1 MDEIQLLSRKVKRL
15 QVAVV
20 LLLAFFT
27 LLAIFFILT
36 RTSKTAAAN
45 PPPPQTQQ
53 QVATQETPP
62 FRVFD
67 APEKL
72 DFCGEP
78 VPLHEFEVRERYDY
92 ELLITLYKNAATIL
106 GYKRSARWFPVIE
119 PILEANKI
127 PEDFKYL
134 SVIESNLANVISPSD
149 AVGFWQ
155 FLDGTAKQY
164 GLEVNEY
171 VDERYDVAKA
181 TEAACKYLNEAHKK
195 FGSWTL
201 AAASYNMGM
210 GGLSGEI
217 EEQGETNYYNLK
229 LNSETSRYILRLVV
243 TKEIF
248 ESPAAYGYVLGPFQ
262 YYPEIPTRTVDVN
275 GSIES
280 LVEFARQN
288 GTNYKLLRELNP
300 WLRKDKLPNP
310 KGKTYK
316 IKLPAEGYDN
326 YDKLVASQFGS
337 D

>member
-1 MDEIQLLSRKVKRL
+1 MDEISQLSRKIKKL
-15 QVAVV
+15 QVAVIV
-20 LLLAFFT
+20 LLVLIVAHAAYS
-27 LLAIFFILT
+27 LLI
-36 RTSKTAAAN
+36 RTSRPVAAN
-45 PPPPQTQQ
+45 
-53 QVATQETPP
+53 QEPRVEVVRTEGGQPAP
-62 FRVFD
+62 FRVFE
-67 APEKL
+67 APAEL

-78 VPLHEFEVRERYDY
+78 VPLNEFEVRERYDY
-92 ELLITLYKNAATIL
+92 ELLVTLYKNAATIL
-106 GYKRSARWFPVIE
+106 GYKRAHRWFPVIE
-119 PILEANKI
+119 PILARNNV
-127 PEDFKYL
+127 PDDFKYL

-155 FLDGTAKQY
+155 FLDGTAQQY

-171 VDERYDVAKA
+171 VDERYHVEKA
-181 TEAACKYLNEAHKK
+181 TEAACKYLNDAYRK

-217 EEQGETNYYNLK
+217 EAQGETNYYNLR

-248 ESPAAYGYVLGPFQ
+248 QNPKIYGYDLREQQV
-262 YYPEIPTRTVDVN
+262 YPILPVKTVEV
-275 GSIES
+275 STPIES

-288 GTNYKLLRELNP
+288 GTNYKLLKELNP

-310 KGKTYK
+310 KGKTYT
-316 IKLPAEGYDN
+316 IKLPGEKYDR
-326 YDKLVASQFGS
+326 YDDLIHRTIT

>member
-1 MDEIQLLSRKVKRL
+1 MLLVL
-15 QVAVV
+15 IVAHAAYS
-20 LLLAFFT
+20 LL
-27 LLAIFFILT
+27 I
-36 RTSKTAAAN
+36 RTSRPVAAN
-45 PPPPQTQQ
+45 
-53 QVATQETPP
+53 QEPRVEVVRTEGGQPAP
-62 FRVFD
+62 FRVFE
-67 APEKL
+67 APAEL

-78 VPLHEFEVRERYDY
+78 VPLNEFEVRERYDY
-92 ELLITLYKNAATIL
+92 ELLVTLYKNAATIL
-106 GYKRSARWFPVIE
+106 GYKRAHRWFPVIE
-119 PILEANKI
+119 PILARNNV
-127 PEDFKYL
+127 PDDFKYL

-155 FLDGTAKQY
+155 FLDGTAQQY

-171 VDERYDVAKA
+171 VDERYHVEKA
-181 TEAACKYLNEAHKK
+181 TEAACKYLNDAYRK

-217 EEQGETNYYNLK
+217 EAQGETNYYNLR

-248 ESPAAYGYVLGPFQ
+248 QNPKIYGYDLREQQV
-262 YYPEIPTRTVDVN
+262 YPILPVKTVEV
-275 GSIES
+275 STPIES

-288 GTNYKLLRELNP
+288 GTNYKLLKELNP

-310 KGKTYK
+310 KGKTYT
-316 IKLPAEGYDN
+316 IKLPGEKYDR
-326 YDKLVASQFGS
+326 YDDLIHRTIT

>member
-1 MDEIQLLSRKVKRL
+1 MDEISQLSRKIKKL
-15 QVAVV
+15 QVAVIV
-20 LLLAFFT
+20 LLVLIVAHAAYS
-27 LLAIFFILT
+27 LLIH
-36 RTSKTAAAN
+36 TSRPVAAN
-45 PPPPQTQQ
+45 
-53 QVATQETPP
+53 QEPRVEVVRTEGGQPAP
-62 FRVFD
+62 FRVFEVP
-67 APEKL
+67 AKL

-78 VPLHEFEVRERYDY
+78 VPLNEFEVRERYDY
-92 ELLITLYKNAATIL
+92 ELLVTLYKNAATIL
-106 GYKRSARWFPVIE
+106 GYKRAHRWFPVIE
-119 PILEANKI
+119 PILARNNV
-127 PEDFKYL
+127 PDDFKYL

-155 FLDGTAKQY
+155 FLDGTAQQY

-171 VDERYDVAKA
+171 VDERYHVEKA
-181 TEAACKYLNEAHKK
+181 TEAACKYLNDAYRK

-217 EEQGETNYYNLK
+217 EAQGETNYYNLR

-248 ESPAAYGYVLGPFQ
+248 QNPKIYGYDLSEQQV
-262 YYPEIPTRTVDVN
+262 YPILPVKTVEV
-275 GSIES
+275 STPIES

-288 GTNYKLLRELNP
+288 GTNYKLLKELNP

-310 KGKTYK
+310 KGKTYT
-316 IKLPAEGYDN
+316 IKLPGEKYDR
-326 YDKLVASQFGS
+326 YDDLIHRTIT